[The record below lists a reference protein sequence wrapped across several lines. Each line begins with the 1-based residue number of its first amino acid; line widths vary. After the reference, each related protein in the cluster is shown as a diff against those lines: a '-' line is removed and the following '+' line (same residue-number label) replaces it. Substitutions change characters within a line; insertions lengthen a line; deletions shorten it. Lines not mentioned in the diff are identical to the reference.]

1 MKTEEKIKDLEVE
14 IVKYQNLV
22 FKLEKIIEARNN
34 ENDDLKNKLKKRA
47 KQFNDSTDS
56 LKETIRSKYRD
67 IQVIELERDRT
78 EDKYNTLYKLLL
90 DATKIGLNN

>member
-1 MKTEEKIKDLEVE
+1 MKTEEKIKNLEVE

-22 FKLEKIIEARNN
+22 FKLEKIIEGRNN

-47 KQFNDSTDS
+47 KQFNNSTDR
-56 LKETIRSKYRD
+56 LKETIRSVNRD
-67 IQVIELERDRT
+67 IQAIELERDRT